1 MEQQLQQHQQRLN
14 NRNTMLMYGGTSTR
28 EPFSNSDIFLE
39 EDDEEDSDSS
49 NGVNNQ
55 GAEDMNGSSIHQEG
69 TTDNETD
76 INSSFPTTP
85 KPSDARPPHYLPSL
99 ISSSNT
105 SRTPHGSV
113 DDDGS
118 NQIASATDADG
129 RTHDETLEQQHQQ
142 QSIKEQPH
150 HDVQHI
156 HIPETHHAKPLSW
169 RTTSLYP
176 SPLLPA
182 SNNTYRERL
191 GGYLH
196 PRDMRRLVTPF
207 SSSNEPQLI
216 VRRHVMLLNFDPLRA
231 IVLRDRLLV
240 LVPDGADSIL
250 IALEQRVRGGVNEMV
265 NQVFGTTSMHDA
277 AFAGGG
283 GAGWMKKNKSYEQFA
298 KGVGAS
304 KPSSSAHEN
313 FLIMESSV
321 RVVDCSKHSG
331 DEDNETY
338 VTASSSDNNLGQGTT
353 TDEWEELQR
362 MDWQHLPF
370 ELQSVDAVLQTVMS
384 MLIEDAQKV
393 HDKAGSAMGELRGDS
408 PNKGGTVG
416 DYAQSRLRLHKDAVN
431 LTQRRVQGFIR
442 AMNELLDE
450 DEDMALMNL
459 SRLITHP
466 ERFVQPVSRVILHE
480 ESDEPELILEAYLQ
494 QALSIVNS
502 LDLLKGQILTTEE
515 QISMTLDA
523 IRNRLLYINTLL
535 SVAMLCVAT
544 GAFIGSIFGMN
555 LYNHIEEDDTAFYRV
570 TYGTLAGIGVM
581 WVILSWAFFR
591 AANIQSNWGKKN
603 T

>member
-1 MEQQLQQHQQRLN
+1 
-14 NRNTMLMYGGTSTR
+14 
-28 EPFSNSDIFLE
+28 
-39 EDDEEDSDSS
+39 
-49 NGVNNQ
+49 
-55 GAEDMNGSSIHQEG
+55 
-69 TTDNETD
+69 
-76 INSSFPTTP
+76 
-85 KPSDARPPHYLPSL
+85 
-99 ISSSNT
+99 
-105 SRTPHGSV
+105 
-113 DDDGS
+113 
-118 NQIASATDADG
+118 
-129 RTHDETLEQQHQQ
+129 
-142 QSIKEQPH
+142 
-150 HDVQHI
+150 
-156 HIPETHHAKPLSW
+156 
-169 RTTSLYP
+169 
-176 SPLLPA
+176 
-182 SNNTYRERL
+182 
-191 GGYLH
+191 
-196 PRDMRRLVTPF
+196 
-207 SSSNEPQLI
+207 
-216 VRRHVMLLNFDPLRA
+216 
-231 IVLRDRLLV
+231 
-240 LVPDGADSIL
+240 
-250 IALEQRVRGGVNEMV
+250 
-265 NQVFGTTSMHDA
+265 
-277 AFAGGG
+277 
-283 GAGWMKKNKSYEQFA
+283 
-298 KGVGAS
+298 
-304 KPSSSAHEN
+304 
-313 FLIMESSV
+313 
-321 RVVDCSKHSG
+321 
-331 DEDNETY
+331 
-338 VTASSSDNNLGQGTT
+338 
-353 TDEWEELQR
+353 
-362 MDWQHLPF
+362 
-370 ELQSVDAVLQTVMS
+370 MS

-408 PNKGGTVG
+408 PNKDGTVG

-555 LYNHIEEDDTAFYRV
+555 LYNHIEQDDTAFYRV